1 MKKFSNYLFVLFAFV
16 MSLSLV
22 SCGTDEP
29 DPVTPDPDPGVIL
42 TRDAILM
49 NNNWSTGTTAN
60 PVHHFYSVRQDVRYP
75 SLQAAKAAAANVDFV
90 HGLRNAN
97 AGGRVIASPDS
108 EDAAAM
114 YGAAIDPNNIT
125 TWDPRTQVRFRSI
138 TMDEATFNAINND
151 TRIIEETA
159 TGVTDNSIRN
169 LQQGSTF
176 AFVLPGGRRGIA
188 RVTQVSGADA
198 FVQGGTNNTGSV
210 TLRIKVQE

>member
-1 MKKFSNYLFVLFAFV
+1 MKKISNYLFVLFAFV

-29 DPVTPDPDPGVIL
+29 DPVTPDPEPGVIL
-42 TRDAILM
+42 TRDAVLL
-49 NNNWSTGTTAN
+49 NNNWATGTTTN

-75 SLQAAKAAAANVDFV
+75 SLQAAKAAAQNVDFV
-90 HGLRNAN
+90 HGLRSAAN
-97 AGGRVIASPDS
+97 GGRVIASPDS
-108 EDAAAM
+108 QDATDM
-114 YGAAIDPNNIT
+114 YGAASNPDNIT
-125 TWDPRTQVRFRSI
+125 TWTPRTEVRFRNI

-151 TRIIEETA
+151 ARIVEETA
-159 TGVTDNSIRN
+159 TGVTETAVRN

-188 RVTQVSGADA
+188 RVTQVSGGEA
-198 FVQGGTNNTGSV
+198 FVQGGTNNAGSV